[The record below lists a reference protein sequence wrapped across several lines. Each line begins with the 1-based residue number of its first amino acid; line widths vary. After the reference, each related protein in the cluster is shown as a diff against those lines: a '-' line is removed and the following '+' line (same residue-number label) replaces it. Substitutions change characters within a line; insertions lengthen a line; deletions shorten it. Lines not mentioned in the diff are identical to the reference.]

1 VDLSLRAGDALGLA
15 REPGCGEMALVM
27 PAARTYFLTI
37 MCCYRLRGG
46 EGTEVDG
53 DEAVYRVGCGVRYV
67 TSAGSG
73 RLLLGVIDDPRD
85 IPRRVTRGER
95 AATFDTLLYNL
106 EREVFFIMRL
116 GQAAGG

>member
-27 PAARTYFLTI
+27 PAAWTYFLSI

-53 DEAVYRVGCGVRYV
+53 DEAVYGVGCGVRYV
-67 TSAGSG
+67 SSAGSG
-73 RLLLGVIDDPRD
+73 RLLLWVIEDPRE
-85 IPRRVTRGER
+85 IPRPVTRGEC
-95 AATFDTLLYNL
+95 AATFDTLLYDL
-106 EREVFFIMRL
+106 ERDVFFVLRL
-116 GQAAGG
+116 EQAAGR